1 MVARN
6 LTYLNFLDKLLPLQ
20 LPHAM
25 VRGWFL
31 WLKHQLSLIYAC
43 TTVLKEYTLY
53 IHSVVTLLE
62 KQSKFP
68 RYNMKCRRK
77 PDTTWNIPR
86 SITFSPQHFMLYRGK
101 SITVGTVHEY
111 QSALLSLYTCS
122 CAAMLLVTGD
132 PIHSFFIR
140 YCLLFSVYCMFTYK

>member
-1 MVARN
+1 MYEHSCYFWRLKNVS
-6 LTYLNFLDKLLPLQ
+6 LFIFKLFLELHSEVNMTGDKGETQ
-20 LPHAM
+20 
-25 VRGWFL
+25 
-31 WLKHQLSLIYAC
+31 K
-43 TTVLKEYTLY
+43 LY
-53 IHSVVTLLE
+53 IVCIVHTLLE

-86 SITFSPQHFMLYRGK
+86 SITFTTQHFMLYRGK
-101 SITVGTVHEY
+101 SITFGTVQEY
-111 QSALLSLYTCS
+111 QLALLSLYTCS